1 MIPIPKTRNF
11 SFFSPLKEKGVL
23 LLLHDD
29 AVIWD
34 VEDHG
39 AGIWSFRSQTKLIPE
54 DGSNM
59 ASEGRLGRRHPNS
72 GKKDNISQRVNVR
85 AIDESFEISKSAKI
99 CIWYL

>member
-1 MIPIPKTRNF
+1 MQ
-11 SFFSPLKEKGVL
+11 
-23 LLLHDD
+23 DD

-72 GKKDNISQRVNVR
+72 GKDNISQIDNVR
-85 AIDESFEISKSAKI
+85 AMNESFAFSKLANNQHSGSMHQLQSF
-99 CIWYL
+99 YG

>member
-1 MIPIPKTRNF
+1 MGK
-11 SFFSPLKEKGVL
+11 LVKGLYLNKQTNKGDL
-23 LLLHDD
+23 LLLQDD

-59 ASEGRLGRRHPNS
+59 ASDGRLGRRHPNS
-72 GKKDNISQRVNVR
+72 GKTDNN
-85 AIDESFEISKSAKI
+85 KSERE
-99 CIWYL
+99 CEGNE